1 MKDVQYEIDD
11 NGCWVVTS
19 HAVNAH
25 GYPCVQR
32 NGKKQYVHRYMYME
46 HVRDIESSVLLRHKC
61 DNPKCCNPAHLEE
74 GSHTDNVRD
83 RVERDRSA
91 KGESNGRTK
100 LTEDQAKFIKY
111 DTTYNNSELSRMFGV
126 SRKAI
131 RLIKQGINWS
141 HI

>member
-1 MKDVQYEIDD
+1 MKDLKYEINED
-11 NGCWVVTS
+11 GCWIVVS

-25 GYPCVQR
+25 GYPTFQR
-32 NGKKQYVHRYMYME
+32 DGVKQYIHRVMYMK
-46 HVRDIESSVLLRHKC
+46 RFGKIDSSVLLRHKC
-61 DNPKCCNPAHLEE
+61 DNPKCCNPEHLEE

-83 RVERDRSA
+83 RVERNRSA

-100 LTEDQAKFIKY
+100 LTEDQARFIKY
-111 DTTYNNSELSRMFGV
+111 DTTNSISKLSRDFGV

-131 RLIKQGINWS
+131 RLIKDGINWS